1 MEVLLIF
8 WLIINVIGSLLMILD
23 KHNAICKKKRISEKT
38 LILISCF
45 GGALFM
51 WISMYLIH
59 HKTKHLKFVIGV
71 PVILFCQIGIFLYY
85 LLR

>member
-1 MEVLLIF
+1 MEVLLLF
-8 WLIINVIGSLLMILD
+8 WLIINVIGSLLMIID

-59 HKTKHLKFVIGV
+59 HKTKHLKFVF
-71 PVILFCQIGIFLYY
+71 LFPLFSFVHLLMFY
-85 LLR
+85 LLVR

>member
-1 MEVLLIF
+1 MGILLII
-8 WLIINVIGSLLMILD
+8 WLIINVFGSLMMMID
-23 KHNAICKKKRISEKT
+23 KYNAIHKKKRISEKT

-59 HKTKHLKFVIGV
+59 HKTKHLKFVF
-71 PVILFCQIGIFLYY
+71 LFPMFSFLHLLIFY
-85 LLR
+85 LLIK

>member
-8 WLIINVIGSLLMILD
+8 WLIINVIGSLLMIID

-59 HKTKHLKFVIGV
+59 HKTKHLKFVF
-71 PVILFCQIGIFLYY
+71 LFPLFSFVHLLMFY
-85 LLR
+85 LLVR

>member
-1 MEVLLIF
+1 METFFLI
-8 WLIINVIGSLLMILD
+8 WLMINLIGCFMMIID
-23 KHNAICKKKRISEKT
+23 KYNAIHKKKRISEKT

-59 HKTKHLKFVIGV
+59 HKTKHLKFVF
-71 PVILFCQIGIFLYY
+71 LFPLFAFLHLLLFY
-85 LLR
+85 LLMK

>member
-1 MEVLLIF
+1 MGIILII
-8 WLIINVIGSLLMILD
+8 WLIINVFGSLMMMID
-23 KHNAICKKKRISEKT
+23 KYNAIHKKKRISEKT

-59 HKTKHLKFVIGV
+59 HKTKHLKFVF
-71 PVILFCQIGIFLYY
+71 LFPMFSFLHLLIFY
-85 LLR
+85 LLIK

>member
-1 MEVLLIF
+1 MEVYLIC
-8 WLIINVIGSLLMILD
+8 WLIINVIGSLLMIID

-59 HKTKHLKFVIGV
+59 HKTKHLKFVF
-71 PVILFCQIGIFLYY
+71 LFPLFSFVHLLMFY
-85 LLR
+85 LLVR